1 MNSAAGPRHLAFAV
15 GLALLSAIV
24 VRLMIAARV
33 LDRPDP
39 RKVHTQETPKGG
51 GVGVVVAFLV
61 GIAILYRFAEFARLA
76 DPYFVGVIEASV
88 AIAIVAFLDDLYDW
102 KFSVKLS
109 AQILAAV
116 VAVASGIYV
125 ENYHIPYAGPLHI
138 GWLAPLATVLWLLFA
153 TNALNFIDGLNGLA
167 AGVALIAASF
177 LAGIAAAH
185 DGFFAYFAS
194 LLLIAGLAGFLPFN
208 FPRARIFMGDV
219 GSQFCGFILAI
230 LAVVASRFDNV
241 ELSLG
246 CGSMIGG
253 RLADRLSPAGSVAA
267 FAAAELGIALF
278 GTFSATLFYDVL
290 YRQLGQMSWSLES
303 RAAILFLN
311 LVWPTLFMGASLP
324 LLVRF
329 TTRDIHQAATKS
341 GTFYAVNTLGGAVGA
356 LATTWWLLPSFGM
369 RGSLQRCA
377 SLNFLVALA
386 AVALALRA
394 ARRSSS
400 TMVDAAPRDQT
411 EARGE
416 TILQRGTDLR
426 FATWAA
432 LYGLSG
438 FLALSLEIVWFRLLG
453 ILLKS
458 SAYVFGT
465 LLAHYLTGLGIGAA
479 AASFLLTRTRNPARA
494 FVAMQ
499 AAVGVC
505 AGLGVLALVGMVRPG
520 GAWPSLAAYAASPE
534 PLTVPA
540 ARHWRRPSTSCEAR
554 ARRRARS

>member
-1 MNSAAGPRHLAFAV
+1 MTLAAVLRHLAFAV

-125 ENYHIPYAGPLHI
+125 VNYHIPYAGPLHI

-219 GSQFCGFILAI
+219 GSQFCGFVLAI

-241 ELSLG
+241 ELSFLIVPMLLSG
-246 CGSMIGG
+246 VLFDVAFTLVRRTVAGE
-253 RLADRLSPAGSVAA
+253 RLTEPHRGHLYQVAHRSG
-267 FAAAELGIALF
+267 L
-278 GTFSATLFYDVL
+278 SATAVTLVHWGFAGFGGVCSLLFLAAPTPAKPFVPL
-290 YRQLGQMSWSLES
+290 LTLPPQLCWLGFVAS
-303 RAAILFLN
+303 RAKN
-311 LVWPTLFMGASLP
+311 
-324 LLVRF
+324 
-329 TTRDIHQAATKS
+329 S
-341 GTFYAVNTLGGAVGA
+341 GI
-356 LATTWWLLPSFGM
+356 
-369 RGSLQRCA
+369 
-377 SLNFLVALA
+377 
-386 AVALALRA
+386 
-394 ARRSSS
+394 
-400 TMVDAAPRDQT
+400 PRW
-411 EARGE
+411 G
-416 TILQRGTDLR
+416 
-426 FATWAA
+426 
-432 LYGLSG
+432 
-438 FLALSLEIVWFRLLG
+438 
-453 ILLKS
+453 
-458 SAYVFGT
+458 
-465 LLAHYLTGLGIGAA
+465 
-479 AASFLLTRTRNPARA
+479 
-494 FVAMQ
+494 
-499 AAVGVC
+499 
-505 AGLGVLALVGMVRPG
+505 
-520 GAWPSLAAYAASPE
+520 
-534 PLTVPA
+534 
-540 ARHWRRPSTSCEAR
+540 
-554 ARRRARS
+554 